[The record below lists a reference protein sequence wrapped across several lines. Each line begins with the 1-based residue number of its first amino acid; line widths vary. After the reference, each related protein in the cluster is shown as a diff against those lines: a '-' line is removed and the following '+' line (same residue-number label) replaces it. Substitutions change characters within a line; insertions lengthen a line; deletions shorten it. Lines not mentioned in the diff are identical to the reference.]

1 MENSEKRTDHPNY
14 GTVIKTPD
22 GRLVCH
28 ICGREF
34 TKLGSHIV
42 QKHGMTSRKY
52 KQMFGLEVG
61 KGLITTEH
69 KQHLRDCVMRN
80 YDKVVAENLIEY
92 GDSTRFTPGHP
103 GRTRE
108 MVSEQTRRKLIQ
120 NCFKK

>member
-1 MENSEKRTDHPNY
+1 MNDKCTDHPYY
-14 GTVIKTPD
+14 GRIAKSPD
-22 GRLVCH
+22 GRLICH
-28 ICGREF
+28 ICGQPF
-34 TKLGSHIV
+34 VKLGSHVV
-42 QKHGMTSRKY
+42 QKHGMTSRQY

-61 KGLITTEH
+61 RGLITNEH
-69 KQHLRDCVMRN
+69 KEHLRGCVMRN
-80 YDKVVAENLIEY
+80 YDKVVAENLIEC

>member
-1 MENSEKRTDHPNY
+1 MNDKCTDHPYY
-14 GTVIKTPD
+14 GRIAKSPD
-22 GRLVCH
+22 GRLICH
-28 ICGREF
+28 ICGQPF
-34 TKLGSHIV
+34 VKLGSHVV
-42 QKHGMTSRKY
+42 QKHGMTSRQY

-92 GDSTRFTPGHP
+92 GGSTRFTPGHP

-108 MVSEQTRRKLIQ
+108 MVSEQTRLKLIQ